1 MSEIITLGVLSLSS
15 IYYVYFITRVR
26 IGLQFLRFAQPI
38 NIARHISIVVAARN
52 EENNIEKCLQS
63 LVKQTYPTNSYE
75 IIIVDDGSTDKTA
88 SIVKSFSERF
98 ANIHLLSLIFDSEQ
112 KIGRKPIAL
121 AKGIAQ
127 ATGEIILTTDAD
139 CIVPPQ
145 WIEIM
150 VNHFEEGVVFVAGPV
165 AERDAPTFFAKMEQ
179 LEFLGLITTAAGLIG
194 SGHPIICNGANL
206 AYRKDAFIAVDGFN
220 AESSSNDDESLMNKM
235 VHRKIGRVVFAP
247 EAEAV
252 VTTSSSNTISTFL
265 RQRIRWA
272 NKRGHYEDE
281 SILFKLVGL
290 YIFFASMLLTMVLLF
305 RKPQLTL
312 PLTVAFG
319 GKILVD
325 YFTIRS
331 GAKLFRQRIPIFHFL
346 IAEFLHVPYIVIAA
360 AIGQITSMRWKGR
373 TIRR

>member
-1 MSEIITLGVLSLSS
+1 MIEIITLGVLSLSS
-15 IYYVYFITRVR
+15 VYYIYFITRVR
-26 IGLQFLRFAQPI
+26 IGLLSLRFARPQ
-38 NIARHISIVVAARN
+38 NIARHISVVVAARN
-52 EENNIEKCLQS
+52 EEKDIEKCLLS
-63 LVKQTYPTNSYE
+63 LLKQTYPTNRYE

-98 ANIHLLSLIFDSEQ
+98 ANIHLLSLMFDSEH

-127 ATGEIILTTDAD
+127 ASGEIILTTDAD

-165 AERDAPTFFAKMEQ
+165 AERDSNTFFAKMEQ

-194 SGHPIICNGANL
+194 SGRPIICNGANL
-206 AYRKDAFIAVDGFN
+206 AYRKDAFIAIDGFN
-220 AESSSNDDESLMNKM
+220 TESSSNDDESLMNKI
-235 VHRKIGRVVFAP
+235 VHRKIGKVVFAP
-247 EAEAV
+247 EADGV
-252 VTTSSSNTISTFL
+252 VTTNSSNTISTFF

-272 NKRGHYEDE
+272 NKRGHYEDK
-281 SILFKLVGL
+281 SILFTLVGL

-305 RKPQLTL
+305 REPQLIQLFTE
-312 PLTVAFG
+312 AFG

-325 YFTIRS
+325 YFTLRS
-331 GAKLFRQRIPIFHFL
+331 GARLFRQRIPIFHFL
-346 IAEFLHVPYIVIAA
+346 IAEFLQVPYIVIAA
-360 AIGQITSMRWKGR
+360 AIGQIASMQWKGR

>member
-1 MSEIITLGVLSLSS
+1 
-15 IYYVYFITRVR
+15 
-26 IGLQFLRFAQPI
+26 
-38 NIARHISIVVAARN
+38 
-52 EENNIEKCLQS
+52 
-63 LVKQTYPTNSYE
+63 
-75 IIIVDDGSTDKTA
+75 
-88 SIVKSFSERF
+88 
-98 ANIHLLSLIFDSEQ
+98 
-112 KIGRKPIAL
+112 
-121 AKGIAQ
+121 
-127 ATGEIILTTDAD
+127 
-139 CIVPPQ
+139 
-145 WIEIM
+145 
-150 VNHFEEGVVFVAGPV
+150 
-165 AERDAPTFFAKMEQ
+165 
-179 LEFLGLITTAAGLIG
+179 
-194 SGHPIICNGANL
+194 
-206 AYRKDAFIAVDGFN
+206 
-220 AESSSNDDESLMNKM
+220 MNKM

>member
-1 MSEIITLGVLSLSS
+1 MIEIITLGVLSLSS
-15 IYYVYFITRVR
+15 VYYIYFITRVR
-26 IGLQFLRFAQPI
+26 IGLLSLRFARPQ
-38 NIARHISIVVAARN
+38 NIARHISVVVAARN
-52 EENNIEKCLQS
+52 EEKDIEKCLLS
-63 LVKQTYPTNSYE
+63 LLKQTYPTNRYE

-98 ANIHLLSLIFDSEQ
+98 ANIHLLSLMFDSEH

-127 ATGEIILTTDAD
+127 ASGEIILTTDAD

-165 AERDAPTFFAKMEQ
+165 AERDSNTFFAKIEQ

-194 SGHPIICNGANL
+194 SGRPIICNGANL
-206 AYRKDAFIAVDGFN
+206 AYRKDAFIAIDGFN
-220 AESSSNDDESLMNKM
+220 TESSSNDDESLMNKI
-235 VHRKIGRVVFAP
+235 VHRKIGKVVFAP
-247 EAEAV
+247 EADGV
-252 VTTSSSNTISTFL
+252 VTTNSSNTISTFF

-272 NKRGHYEDE
+272 NKRGHYEDK
-281 SILFKLVGL
+281 SILFTLVGL

-305 RKPQLTL
+305 REPQLIQL
-312 PLTVAFG
+312 FTVAFG

-325 YFTIRS
+325 YFTLRS
-331 GAKLFRQRIPIFHFL
+331 GARLFRQRIPIFHFL
-346 IAEFLHVPYIVIAA
+346 IAEFLQVPYIVIAA
-360 AIGQITSMRWKGR
+360 AIGQIASMQWKGR